1 MSLELEL
8 LEIYEK
14 NLKEGSDEL
23 LEVPHKKEPKVGQ
36 IRELW
41 SVPVERFVILEEVQ
55 EGLYKTVPLTSYL
68 QVLPNSTP
76 IYELRSRGLKLGVVP
91 VWDYLRR
98 ELIENYS
105 QVIGKLPEEELSK
118 IEEYLSREKELK
130 FATRRFIK
138 LNSKRWAKWT
148 MYSLLAQ
155 AELAERE
162 ETQVIRLSPDTE
174 KALEE
179 IRTYA
184 LAADNRYFKVG
195 NFFVVLEEGLL
206 RLYLPI
212 EFVGKVVRVLLGSVV
227 VFEGEVESPR
237 LEILGNFFGINIPE
251 ELKVV
256 EL

>member
-14 NLKEGSDEL
+14 NLKEGSDKL
-23 LEVPHKKEPKVGQ
+23 VEVQHKKPPKCGQ

-41 SVPVERFVILEEVQ
+41 SVPVERFLILEETG
-55 EGLYKTVPLTSYL
+55 EGLYLTVPMTSYL
-68 QVLPNSTP
+68 QLLPNNAP
-76 IYELRSRGLKLGVVP
+76 MYEIKGRGLRLGVVP
-91 VWDYLRR
+91 VWDYLRQ
-98 ELIENYS
+98 ELITTYS
-105 QVIGKLPEEELSK
+105 QVIGVISQDQLERIKNFL
-118 IEEYLSREKELK
+118 RESQSIPWH
-130 FATRRFIK
+130 TRRFIK

-162 ETQVIRLSPDTE
+162 EAQVIRLSPDTE

>member
-1 MSLELEL
+1 
-8 LEIYEK
+8 
-14 NLKEGSDEL
+14 L

-41 SVPVERFVILEEVQ
+41 SVPVERFVILQEVQ

-130 FATRRFIK
+130 FATRRYIK

-162 ETQVIRLSPDTE
+162 EAQVIRLSPDTE

-195 NFFVVLEEGLL
+195 NFFVVL
-206 RLYLPI
+206 
-212 EFVGKVVRVLLGSVV
+212 
-227 VFEGEVESPR
+227 
-237 LEILGNFFGINIPE
+237 
-251 ELKVV
+251 
-256 EL
+256 

>member
-41 SVPVERFVILEEVQ
+41 SVPVERFVILQEVQ

-105 QVIGKLPEEELSK
+105 QVIG
-118 IEEYLSREKELK
+118 
-130 FATRRFIK
+130 
-138 LNSKRWAKWT
+138 
-148 MYSLLAQ
+148 
-155 AELAERE
+155 
-162 ETQVIRLSPDTE
+162 
-174 KALEE
+174 
-179 IRTYA
+179 
-184 LAADNRYFKVG
+184 
-195 NFFVVLEEGLL
+195 
-206 RLYLPI
+206 
-212 EFVGKVVRVLLGSVV
+212 
-227 VFEGEVESPR
+227 
-237 LEILGNFFGINIPE
+237 
-251 ELKVV
+251 
-256 EL
+256 